1 MHTADLMH
9 VSGELHN
16 HLGTI
21 AEGINR
27 MPDITLTLGL
37 TMLRNTVLGVAK
49 DLGIKPEEWKYAH
62 KPHDVFIEPIEVHAF
77 VKLQSSVACLINA
90 AYLNDSVLFKHAIFD
105 VEHYIDKIA
114 SVFIQ

>member
-9 VSGELHN
+9 VSGELHG

-21 AEGINR
+21 AEGVNLKI
-27 MPDITLTLGL
+27 DATLTLGL
-37 TMLRNTVLGVAK
+37 TLLRNTVLGMAS
-49 DLGIKPEEWKYAH
+49 DLDIKPEEWKYAH